1 MKKFQFI
8 KKPAAT
14 VIVIIIIAIAIF
26 YLKSQKAIDTGTLNQ
41 IPIKENSAL
50 KTSNGITNKTSNEIT
65 NIQNTQTIENKPK
78 QDNVQPIAETSQAEK
93 EKSLKYPRAPDFAGI
108 ERWINSEP
116 LKIEQLRGK
125 VVLVDFW
132 TYTCINCIRTLP
144 YLKEWDKKYR
154 DKGLVIVGVHTPEFD
169 FEKKYENV
177 LKAVNDYQLKYA
189 VAQDNN
195 YATWSVYQNRYW
207 PHKFL
212 IDIDGY
218 IRYDHIG
225 EGNYDETEKMI
236 QSLLKERMEAI
247 NKSSKIETNITKPKE
262 AVDFNPYGVGTPEI
276 YFGYQFDRGSLGYQG
291 LKPDS
296 VVDFKLPQNPGNNL
310 VYLDGKWKYNADNM
324 ELIGEN
330 GSVLLIFRAKAV
342 IIVAGSENSAEA
354 YVLLDSEFVNENNKG
369 SDVALKNGK
378 STSSIKEF
386 KLYNLVSAE
395 NYNIHAIKIDAAGEG
410 FKIYTFTFG

>member
-1 MKKFQFI
+1 MKSTNFV
-8 KKPAAT
+8 KKPFLLAA
-14 VIVIIIIAIAIF
+14 VLIFIVAAIF
-26 YLKSQKAIDTGTLNQ
+26 YIESQKPDVSIVKQ
-41 IPIKENSAL
+41 NSTE
-50 KTSNGITNKTSNEIT
+50 KT
-65 NIQNTQTIENKPK
+65 
-78 QDNVQPIAETSQAEK
+78 
-93 EKSLKYPRAPDFAGI
+93 KYPRAPDFAGI

-144 YLKEWDKKYR
+144 YLKDWDKKYS
-154 DKGLVIVGVHTPEFD
+154 DKGLVIVGVHTPEFE

-195 YATWSVYQNRYW
+195 YVTWNMYQNRYW

-225 EGNYDETEKMI
+225 EGAYEETEKMI
-236 QSLLKERMEAI
+236 QTLLQERMKRLNQKNGIDA
-247 NKSSKIETNITKPKE
+247 NMTKPSE
-262 AVDFNPYGVGTPEI
+262 PAIHGSIGTPEI
-276 YFGYQFDRGSLGYQG
+276 YFGYQFDRGNLGYQG
-291 LKPDS
+291 LKPDAVS
-296 VVDFKLPQNPGNNL
+296 DFKLNPKPFRNL

-324 ELIGEN
+324 ELVGDD
-330 GSVLLIFRAKAV
+330 GSIFLIYRAKDV
-342 IIVAGSENSAEA
+342 NIVAGSETNSTAVA
-354 YVLLDSEFVNENNKG
+354 FLDTESLNDKNKGTDVAMKDGKSIANVNE
-369 SDVALKNGK
+369 
-378 STSSIKEF
+378 F
-386 KLYNLVSAE
+386 RLYNLVSGE
-395 NYNIHAIKIDAAGEG
+395 DYREHVIQIDAIGRG